1 MIKYN
6 SNIINGDIDKEINDL
21 VKLILINNSKTD
33 IFILSKDEVNID
45 NEINIKSKRDNI
57 DSLIDDIVKSQN
69 KKTLIIK
76 NLFEFIFNKKDQ
88 NSVIDLFN
96 LCNIRHM
103 SIIALNDNKYSCN

>member
-88 NSVIDLFN
+88 NRIIDLFN
-96 LCNIRHM
+96 LCNIRQM
-103 SIIALNDNKYSCN
+103 NIIALNDNKYSCN